1 MDCIE
6 FVKQTN
12 GRFVLT
18 MHPKKHEIMQRA
30 MELFTVK
37 GITQTP
43 VQDIMQAAGISKG
56 GFYHHFISKNDLI
69 DQIISGYVD
78 GSLKLMQEITDEP
91 KLNAIEKY
99 NYLLR
104 ILRKLRTENRE
115 MTIMMFEMF
124 EKEENLIF
132 KHRYQKKINE
142 LVFPIIIGILEQG
155 VEEEL
160 FHISDVNETAFL
172 MLETGTI
179 YRAKIARLFLEIKNA
194 NERDKEVLRLAQFL
208 QETLEKLLG
217 AKRGSLKTIVEFKR
231 S

>member
-1 MDCIE
+1 
-6 FVKQTN
+6 
-12 GRFVLT
+12 
-18 MHPKKHEIMQRA
+18 MQRA

-142 LVFPIIIGILEQG
+142 LVFPIVIGILEQG